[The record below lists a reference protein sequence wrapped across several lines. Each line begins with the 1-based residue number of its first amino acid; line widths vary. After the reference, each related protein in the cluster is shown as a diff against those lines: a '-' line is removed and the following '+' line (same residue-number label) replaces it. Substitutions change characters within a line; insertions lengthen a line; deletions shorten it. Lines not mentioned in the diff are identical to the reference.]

1 MAPSGRL
8 VLMQLRI
15 FTEPQQ
21 GATYDDLLTVAQ
33 TAERLGYDAF
43 FRSDHFLGMG
53 SAGLPGP
60 TDAWLTLAALGRETS
75 TIRLG
80 TLMTSATFRPP
91 ALLAIQVAQ
100 ADQMSGGRIDL
111 GIGAGWFA
119 EEHSAYG
126 FPFPGTPER
135 FDRLEESLAIITG
148 LWETPLGET
157 FSFTGEH
164 YTLADSPALPKPVQ
178 QPRPPI
184 LIGGNGKRRTP
195 ALAARFADEFNVPFG
210 SLQHNRTMFERVDAA
225 CEEIGRDPGD
235 VIRSSAL
242 VLCCGKDEAEIARRA
257 ASIGREVDE
266 LRENGLAGTP
276 QEVVDKLATFADAGV
291 QRVYLQMLDLTDLDH
306 LELVASDVMPHA

>member
-1 MAPSGRL
+1 
-8 VLMQLRI
+8 MQLRI

-33 TAERLGYDAF
+33 TAERLGYGAF

-53 SAGLPGP
+53 TPGLPGP
-60 TDAWLTLAALGRETS
+60 TDAWLTLAAIARETS

-80 TLMTSATFRPP
+80 TLMTSVTFRPP

-100 ADQMSGGRIDL
+100 ADQMSGGRVDL
-111 GIGAGWFA
+111 GLGAGWFA

-135 FDRLEESLAIITG
+135 FDRLEEALTIITG
-148 LWETPLGET
+148 LWQTPVGET
-157 FSFTGEH
+157 FSFPGEH
-164 YTLADSPALPKPVQ
+164 YTLTDSPALPKPVQ

-210 SLQHNRTMFERVDAA
+210 SLEQNRTMFDRVDAA
-225 CEEIGRDPGD
+225 CEEIGRDPGEI
-235 VIRSSAL
+235 IRSSAL
-242 VLCCGKDEAEIARRA
+242 VLCCGNDEAEIARRA

-266 LRENGLAGTP
+266 LRANGLAGTP
-276 QEVVDKLATFADAGV
+276 QEIVDKLATFADAGV
-291 QRVYLQMLDLTDLDH
+291 QRVYLQMLDLADLDH
-306 LELVASDVMPHA
+306 LELVASDVMPHG